1 MTIGALAY
9 MEDRWM
15 KQAVE
20 PKEKR
25 HFKACRYMDDILMFY
40 AKNEKIWDHKLFLDM
55 FGSCYDDPLKL
66 EHGGDDTF
74 LETTFELCNNGQV
87 RFWLKNQNAGGERK
101 IWRYQDYRSYASV
114 EQKRATLVAC
124 LKKVQKMASDSWAVE
139 KSAWDKIREFAELR
153 YPSRMLRSICN
164 YLGAS
169 TRERAWFKVRDAI

>member
-1 MTIGALAY
+1 M
-9 MEDRWM
+9 
-15 KQAVE
+15 
-20 PKEKR
+20 
-25 HFKACRYMDDILMFY
+25 HF
-40 AKNEKIWDHKLFLDM
+40 
-55 FGSCYDDPLKL
+55 G
-66 EHGGDDTF
+66 
-74 LETTFELCNNGQV
+74 
-87 RFWLKNQNAGGERK
+87 LKNQNAGGERK